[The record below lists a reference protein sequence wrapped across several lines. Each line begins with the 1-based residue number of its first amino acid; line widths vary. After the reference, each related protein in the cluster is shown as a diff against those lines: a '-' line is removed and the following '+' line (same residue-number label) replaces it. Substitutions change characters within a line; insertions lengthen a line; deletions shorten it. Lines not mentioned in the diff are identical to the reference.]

1 LDCAKV
7 IKFLQAHQAMKEW
20 HVRIAK
26 CNAMCAKCDP
36 KLHEIIQ
43 VGPSRLLFKW
53 TINVASY
60 KRISN
65 VGHSTSH
72 CKLIQ
77 Q

>member
-7 IKFLQAHQAMKEW
+7 INFLQSYQSRKGW
-20 HVRIAK
+20 HVGIAK
-26 CNAMCAKCDP
+26 CSVMCAKCDP

-53 TINVASY
+53 IINMASY
-60 KRISN
+60 KRIIN
-65 VGHSTSH
+65 VGNSTSH